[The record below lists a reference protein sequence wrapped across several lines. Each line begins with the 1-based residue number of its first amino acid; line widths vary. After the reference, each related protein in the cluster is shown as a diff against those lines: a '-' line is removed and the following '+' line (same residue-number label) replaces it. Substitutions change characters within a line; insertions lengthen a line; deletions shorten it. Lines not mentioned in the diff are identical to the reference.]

1 MALLTKCHK
10 APWSPNKCAF
20 SNRLNSLT
28 LSHCRSLDSNEF
40 HRRGPPVVKHWS
52 PKVLCER
59 RTTHIAVSV
68 ERSRRTS
75 QMSPDS
81 SFVYA
86 AKRGKANK
94 CIKQF
99 WLCVCVC
106 VCLLT
111 EAAGATA
118 TVSTSSDVYISP
130 TLFIAVVSAQFI
142 VIIVLVFCLCKCHIR
157 KTTGNIMHS
166 FSMCPIP
173 ILSYLKYKCCTSIYT
188 ICCVIILLSC
198 YRRRLLH
205 SSGWSKNVRPMHM
218 FACIF

>member
-94 CIKQF
+94 WALNSF
-99 WLCVCVC
+99 GCVCVC
-106 VCLLT
+106 VFTYWSCRCDGNSVNIFWCLHLT
-111 EAAGATA
+111 DVVHSGRQR
-118 TVSTSSDVYISP
+118 TVHRHHCSS
-130 TLFIAVVSAQFI
+130 
-142 VIIVLVFCLCKCHIR
+142 VLLV
-157 KTTGNIMHS
+157 
-166 FSMCPIP
+166 
-173 ILSYLKYKCCTSIYT
+173 
-188 ICCVIILLSC
+188 
-198 YRRRLLH
+198 
-205 SSGWSKNVRPMHM
+205 
-218 FACIF
+218 